1 MSNATDISY
10 RLASPEDMPAVHAL
24 VMELARYENA
34 ASSVH
39 TTPEMYRED
48 GFGSDQDWFFCFV
61 AEHPTDGIIGIS
73 LCYYAYS
80 TWRGKMIYLDDLVIA
95 EAYRRQGIG
104 HKLVEQVILQAKKV
118 GANMIK
124 WQVLDWNEPAINM
137 YKKLGATFDG
147 EWIDCKLYFEK

>member
-1 MSNATDISY
+1 MSLDSITY
-10 RLASPEDMPAVHAL
+10 RLAEAADMPAVHSL
-24 VMELARYENA
+24 VMELAIYEKA
-34 ASSVH
+34 EDSVY
-39 TTPEMYRED
+39 TSPAEYKKDAFESDRE
-48 GFGSDQDWFFCFV
+48 WFFCYV

-80 TWRGKMIYLDDLVIA
+80 TWRGKMIYLDDLVIR

-104 HKLVEQVILQAKKV
+104 QKLVECVIKHAKNV

-124 WQVLDWNEPAINM
+124 WQVIDWNEPAIKM
-137 YKKLGATFDG
+137 YEKLGATFDG